1 MKAYLIALY
10 TVIVLSII
18 GFIIGT
24 LVFCFCDPR
33 KAKEEENLDEEEYEQ
48 LNESDPEEEPK
59 NE

>member
-10 TVIVLSII
+10 TVIVLSIV

-33 KAKEEENLDEEEYEQ
+33 KAKEEENIALQSEMVHAREKHEVIFW
-48 LNESDPEEEPK
+48 
-59 NE
+59 